1 MIQDKKVSTLL
12 VLITTVLIFGCVSS
26 DSPRSVAEKFLNAM
40 GTQDFETAKKY
51 GTEETVKLLD
61 MMSGFSKM
69 SADTVSAKEMKF
81 EISNEDISGDN
92 AIIYYREEGRDGELQ
107 LPMVKLDGK
116 WKVLLSK
123 ESINSS
129 DAATV
134 DMGATNTDT
143 SSGQARSNEP
153 AKK

>member
-1 MIQDKKVSTLL
+1 MIQLKKTIILL
-12 VLITTVLIFGCVSS
+12 AVLFSSILISCISS
-26 DSPRSVAEKFLNAM
+26 DSPKSVAEKFLNAM
-40 GTQDFETAKKY
+40 GKQDFENAKKY
-51 GTEETVKLLD
+51 GTRETEKLLD

-69 SADTVSAKEMKF
+69 SADTVALREMKF
-81 EISNEDISGDN
+81 EIINEDINGDN
-92 AIIYYREEGRDGELQ
+92 AIVFYREEGREGELQ

-143 SSGQARSNEP
+143 SPGANSET
-153 AKK
+153 K

>member
-1 MIQDKKVSTLL
+1 MAKNFTNFF
-12 VLITTVLIFGCVSS
+12 LIVAILMMTSCSSS

-51 GTEETVKLLD
+51 GTEETEKLLD

-69 SADTVSAKEMKF
+69 SADTVAAKEMKF
-81 EISNEDISGDN
+81 EISHEDVSGDN
-92 AIIYYREEGRDGELQ
+92 AIIYYREENREGELQ
-107 LPMVKLDGK
+107 LPLVKIDGK

-129 DAATV
+129 DANSV

-143 SSGQARSNEP
+143 SAG
-153 AKK
+153 K